1 MLETKTVGLVEI
13 PLQQEVAKDLIQR
26 SKAKF
31 CYYQSQDGAQC
42 IIHVV
47 AQSVKCPSHLSS
59 PAEVLTAKWYTT
71 YINTDTISAPNIT
84 LFTTHVTTVIP
95 GL

>member
-42 IIHVV
+42 MMLHKVLSAHPTCPPLQRYSLPNGILHTLTQI
-47 AQSVKCPSHLSS
+47 QSVHQ
-59 PAEVLTAKWYTT
+59 T
-71 YINTDTISAPNIT
+71 
-84 LFTTHVTTVIP
+84 
-95 GL
+95 